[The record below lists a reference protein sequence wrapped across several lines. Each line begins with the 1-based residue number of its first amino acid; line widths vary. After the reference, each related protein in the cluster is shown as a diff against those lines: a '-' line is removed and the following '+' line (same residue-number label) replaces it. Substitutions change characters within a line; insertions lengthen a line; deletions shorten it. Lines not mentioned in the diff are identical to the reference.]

1 MIIAMGL
8 IKQENI
14 QYYWSTHEILSTP
27 FSFKLC
33 WDKFMDI
40 FHLCVK
46 ENNVPH
52 GQEGYNPVNK
62 HYI

>member
-8 IKQENI
+8 VKQENN
-14 QYYWSTHEILSTP
+14 STPEILSTP

-33 WDKFMDI
+33 RIF
-40 FHLCVK
+40 FHLCDK
-46 ENNVPH
+46 EHNVPQ

-62 HYI
+62 HYV